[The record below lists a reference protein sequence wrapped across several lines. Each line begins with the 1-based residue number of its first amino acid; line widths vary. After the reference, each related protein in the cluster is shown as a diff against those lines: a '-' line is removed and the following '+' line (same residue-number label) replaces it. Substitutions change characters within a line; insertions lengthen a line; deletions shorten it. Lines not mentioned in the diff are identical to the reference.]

1 MSGEVGDMAKRKKPL
16 RKCVV
21 TGEMKPKNEMI
32 RIVRN
37 KENEV
42 FVDET
47 GKANGRGAYVS
58 LDPAIVTE
66 AKEKDVLSGV
76 LKTSISDEFYDE
88 LLERV
93 NYRLA
98 RLEIIKQNE
107 Q

>member
-1 MSGEVGDMAKRKKPL
+1 MARKEPL

-21 TGEMKPKNEMI
+21 TGEMKTKKEMI

-42 FVDET
+42 FIDET

-58 LDPAIVTE
+58 LDPAVVKE
-66 AKEKDVLSGV
+66 AKEKNVISSA
-76 LKTSISDEFYDE
+76 LKVSVPAEFYDE
-88 LLERV
+88 LLDRV

-98 RLEIIKQNE
+98 RIEIMKQNDE
-107 Q
+107 